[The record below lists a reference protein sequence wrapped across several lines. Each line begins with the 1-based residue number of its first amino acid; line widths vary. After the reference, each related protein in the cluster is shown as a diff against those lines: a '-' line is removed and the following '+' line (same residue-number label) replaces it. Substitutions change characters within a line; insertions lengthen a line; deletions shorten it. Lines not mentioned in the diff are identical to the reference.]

1 MNHTYYYTLL
11 GHRVAG
17 APGGCTTTSR
27 FLRFSSVQANTY
39 RGYEGGGTAF
49 AAAEA
54 LAHGGVVE
62 VWANPGWPLVNGVT
76 GLFLNEALT
85 QPLLTQAG
93 GVFHMEN
100 DVFGYVDGQGPT
112 ILSSVPFAS
121 LNDSISAGEPAHC
134 NNLSGPFL
142 SGVWVN
148 STTWQTVTL
157 VTIDE
162 VGLVPFPGGGLKYA
176 IEGLTCFNAGT
187 TLGINNCG
195 QVTSLYAC

>member
-1 MNHTYYYTLL
+1 MNHNYYYTLL
-11 GHRVAG
+11 GRRVAG

-27 FLRFSSVQANTY
+27 FLRFDSIVGGAY
-39 RGYEGGGTAF
+39 RGYTGGGTAF
-49 AAAEA
+49 EAAAS
-54 LAHGGVVE
+54 LAFGGVVE
-62 VWANPGWPLVNGVT
+62 VWANPGWPLVDGVT

-85 QPLLTQAG
+85 TPLITQPG

-100 DVFGYVDGQGPT
+100 DVFGYVHGQGPT
-112 ILSSVPFAS
+112 ILSSVPFGS
-121 LNDSISAGEPAHC
+121 LADLISAGDPGHC

-148 STTWQTVTL
+148 SPTWQTVTL

-162 VGLVPFPGGGLKYA
+162 FGLVPFPGGGLKYA
-176 IEGLTCFNAGT
+176 IEGVNCFNAGT

-195 QVTSLYAC
+195 QVTSLFAC